1 MSNNGRPDDG
11 MKKGD
16 ARREALLLTAERLFY
31 TKGYEKTSVQDILNE
46 MGFSKGGFYH
56 HFDSKLSVLEA
67 ICEARAAECGEQARQ
82 AAQRTEGTAADK
94 LNAVFHDSAILTS
107 GNSGF
112 ISLMIQV
119 AYREDGA
126 LMREKMKRSQL
137 EILQPVIGDILR
149 EGAQNGEFFIGD
161 VDACAQMLLRMY
173 LVFTD
178 EIAFLLAQE
187 EREEALMDELVR
199 KLNAYRTAIER
210 ILVAPFGS
218 IVLFD
223 AKELQ
228 LLAQTILRE
237 RVRRRADAL
246 LGK

>member
-1 MSNNGRPDDG
+1 

-16 ARREALLLTAERLFY
+16 ARRGELLATAERLFY
-31 TKGYEKTSVQDILNE
+31 TKGYERTSVQDILTE
-46 MGFSKGGFYH
+46 MNFSKGGFYH

-67 ICEARAAECGEQARQ
+67 ICELRAQECCEQAKL
-82 AAQRTEGTAADK
+82 AAAKAEGSAVDK

-107 GNSGF
+107 GNSSF
-112 ISLMIQV
+112 VSLMIHV

-126 LMREKMKRSQL
+126 LMREKMKKSQL
-137 EILQPVIGDILR
+137 AGMQGVLEEILKQGMS
-149 EGAQNGEFFIGD
+149 EGEFFVGD
-161 VDACAQMLLRMY
+161 VPACAQMLLRLY

-187 EREEALMDELVR
+187 DSEEALMDELVS
-199 KLNAYRTAIER
+199 KLNVYRTAIER
-210 ILVAPFGS
+210 VLVAPFGS
-218 IVLFD
+218 VVLFE

-228 LLAQTILRE
+228 LLAQTILRD
-237 RVRRRADAL
+237 RTRRRADVL